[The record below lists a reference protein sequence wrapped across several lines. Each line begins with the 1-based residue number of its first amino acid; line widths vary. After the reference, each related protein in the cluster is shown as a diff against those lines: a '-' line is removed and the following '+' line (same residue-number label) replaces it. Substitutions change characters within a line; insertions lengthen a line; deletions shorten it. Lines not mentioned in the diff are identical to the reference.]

1 MPGDE
6 EVTLEDVYAE
16 VDKRI
21 KAAIDA
27 LEAKIIAH
35 LEKCGIKEKGKFKIV
50 NRPATGS

>member
-6 EVTLEDVYAE
+6 EVTLAEIYAE

-27 LEAKIIAH
+27 LEAK
-35 LEKCGIKEKGKFKIV
+35 LETRLAAIEKRLPAEKKPFSIK
-50 NRPATGS
+50 RQAS